1 MTRTSAVKILI
12 YSQDGFGLGHLRRNL
27 NICLQIIK
35 RCPRASILIIA
46 DSPAAPFFKLPPQ
59 CDFIKIPTIVKVD
72 TGVWRPNRL
81 PMNYQEVLKIRSEI
95 IQSAALG
102 FRPHFFLVD
111 HMPHGA
117 LGELAG
123 PLQALKERCPETK
136 IVLGL
141 RDILGAPET
150 IHNQWNSEGA
160 FEAAMAFYDHV
171 CIYGCSDVFKSTDEY
186 QFPPELVAKTQ
197 YCGYVCREDAKT
209 SAENGFLTG
218 FFPEPREKF
227 VLVTG
232 GGGSDASY
240 FMDAFL
246 DAVRLLAPRV
256 RFNAMVSTG
265 PFMHDE
271 QRQLLSQ
278 KAKGLP
284 VTVTR
289 MGQDSIR
296 FLRRADLVISMAGY
310 NTISE
315 IMRFRKKAIIV
326 PRPGPSAEQT
336 MRCRIMTGRGL
347 FSTIYQ
353 QDLAPENLAE
363 HISQMLEN
371 GNDMNE
377 TMIPDLRGASKTAA
391 LMLSALPCGS

>member
-1 MTRTSAVKILI
+1 
-12 YSQDGFGLGHLRRNL
+12 
-27 NICLQIIK
+27 
-35 RCPRASILIIA
+35 
-46 DSPAAPFFKLPPQ
+46 
-59 CDFIKIPTIVKVD
+59 
-72 TGVWRPNRL
+72 
-81 PMNYQEVLKIRSEI
+81 
-95 IQSAALG
+95 
-102 FRPHFFLVD
+102 
-111 HMPHGA
+111 MPHGA

-123 PLQALKERCPETK
+123 PLQALREQCPETK

-150 IHNQWNSEGA
+150 IHNLWYSEGA
-160 FEAAMAFYDHV
+160 FEAAMAFYDQV
-171 CIYGCSDVFKSTDEY
+171 CIYGCADVFKSTDEY

-209 SAENGFLTG
+209 PAEDGFLTS
-218 FFPEPREKF
+218 FLPEPRKKF

-246 DAVRLLAPRV
+246 DAVRLLASRV

-271 QRQLLSQ
+271 QRLLLNQ

-353 QDLAPENLAE
+353 QDLAAENLAE
-363 HISQMLEN
+363 HIFQKLEN
-371 GNDMNE
+371 DNDMNE

-391 LMLSALPCGS
+391 VMLSALSLES

>member
-1 MTRTSAVKILI
+1 M
-12 YSQDGFGLGHLRRNL
+12 
-27 NICLQIIK
+27 
-35 RCPRASILIIA
+35 
-46 DSPAAPFFKLPPQ
+46 APFFKLPAQ

-81 PMNYQEVLKIRSEI
+81 PMNYREVLKIRSEI

-102 FRPHFFLVD
+102 FRPDIFLVD

-123 PLQALKERCPETK
+123 PLKALKEQCPETK
-136 IVLGL
+136 IILGL

-150 IHNQWNSEGA
+150 IQKQWKSEGA
-160 FEAAMAFYDHV
+160 FEAAVGFYDHV
-171 CIYGCSDVFKSTDEY
+171 CIYGCADVFRSTDEY
-186 QFPPELVAKTQ
+186 HFRPELVAKTQ
-197 YCGYVCREDAKT
+197 YCGYVCREDAKAAT
-209 SAENGFLTG
+209 ANDFLTSL
-218 FFPEPREKF
+218 FPEPREKF

-232 GGGSDASY
+232 GGGADASY
-240 FMDAFL
+240 FMDSFL
-246 DAVRLLAPRV
+246 DAVRLLAPQIS
-256 RFNAMVSTG
+256 FNAMVSTG
-265 PFMHDE
+265 PFMHEE
-271 QRQLLSQ
+271 QRQLLNQ

-289 MGQDSIR
+289 LGQDSIR
-296 FLRRADLVISMAGY
+296 FLRRADLVVSMAGY

-347 FSTIYQ
+347 FNTIHLQ
-353 QDLAPENLAE
+353 ELGPQNLAE
-363 HISQMLEN
+363 HIAQKLEN
-371 GNDMNE
+371 GNGMNE
-377 TMIPDLRGASKTAA
+377 AMIPDLSGASKAA
-391 LMLSALPCGS
+391 SLMLSAL